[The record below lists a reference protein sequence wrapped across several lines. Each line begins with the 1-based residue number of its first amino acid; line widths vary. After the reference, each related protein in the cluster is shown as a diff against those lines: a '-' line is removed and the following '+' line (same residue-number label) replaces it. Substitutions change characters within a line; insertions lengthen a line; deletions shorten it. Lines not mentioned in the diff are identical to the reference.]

1 MLEAILDSAGLRPAA
16 FAPNSPSGR
25 WTFRLAMAAPGR
37 PSRMAMLPH
46 PAVMLNTSAPLPM
59 RLMSLPVLR
68 RALLKLMSPARPTN
82 APDLP
87 RPLRHPSEVGQRC
100 SPADAAP
107 CYRFYHLPTFHWSW
121 STLPRRFPT
130 LTGSTPDMRVM
141 QHQLPPVLQP
151 TLLIW
156 AKNDPFGSL
165 DAPRRA
171 TQTMSSAASEVLGTG
186 HLPSRHPPEN
196 SARPTREFV
205 TSSTG
210 TTAG

>member
-1 MLEAILDSAGLRPAA
+1 VLEAILDSAGLRPAA

-107 CYRFYHLPTFHWSW
+107 CYRFYHLPTFHLEHPPASFSDADGINSRHACYAA
-121 STLPRRFPT
+121 STTARDAAHAPHLGQERSFWIPRRPPT
-130 LTGSTPDMRVM
+130 GYTDNVIRSV
-141 QHQLPPVLQP
+141 
-151 TLLIW
+151 
-156 AKNDPFGSL
+156 
-165 DAPRRA
+165 
-171 TQTMSSAASEVLGTG
+171 
-186 HLPSRHPPEN
+186 
-196 SARPTREFV
+196 
-205 TSSTG
+205 
-210 TTAG
+210 